1 MGSQAGWAGDA
12 DLPRRREDLAGLAV
26 FTLDDQGRVT
36 GWPESAARLFGPA
49 PGEATGQ
56 TAGQIAG
63 LADGEITGA
72 AIGSHVC
79 DTLLTGPGQ
88 RGLVEHALAEVAAGR
103 TWTSTVAGGRLGEGR
118 FAIRCEPLAG
128 PANGPSAGPGRGA
141 VVTAWRAWPPP
152 SAGWLADAAARIG
165 TTLDLAQT
173 ANEVAGV
180 AVPDFADAVGIFAA
194 ERLLADDEPGTPARG
209 AGLAVRR
216 LAGRVAHQSQDS
228 IDAVLPAGEVLVF
241 DPGTPGADTMAT
253 GRPVLSDCPD
263 EQAKERIRRLQ
274 ELGEGI
280 SEYSSFL
287 AMPLVA
293 RGTVVGCMMFAR
305 RPASPAFTPHEVALA
320 AELTSRAAVCID
332 NARLY
337 HREQRT
343 ALALQRG
350 MLPGQPDIPAGLDVA
365 HCYLPAGA
373 SVIGGDWHDTL
384 SLPGGRAA
392 MVVGDAMGHG
402 PEAAA
407 AMVQLRTAAHAL
419 AGLELPPDQ
428 LLSRLDRMAETIS
441 TAPFATC
448 VATVI
453 DPAAGSCTAGLAGHL
468 PPILV
473 LPGGDTRVLTLPPGL
488 PLGLGA
494 GVFDQTPIALPRGAT
509 LALYTDGLVES
520 RTRSI
525 DEGIAALRK
534 ALSAALVTAD
544 APLQA
549 ACDTVARTLSQQ
561 REDDTTLVLVR
572 VRD

>member
-1 MGSQAGWAGDA
+1 MVHTPVGSQAGWAGDT

-36 GWPESAARLFGPA
+36 GWPESAARLFGPTA
-49 PGEATGQ
+49 GEA
-56 TAGQIAG
+56 AGR
-63 LADGEITGA
+63 
-72 AIGSHVC
+72 HVC

-88 RGLVEHALAEVAAGR
+88 RGLVGHALAEVAAGR
-103 TWTSTVAGGRLGEGR
+103 AWTSTVAGGGLGEGR

-128 PANGPSAGPGRGA
+128 PVPGA

-165 TTLDLAQT
+165 TTLDLTKT
-173 ANEVAGV
+173 ASEVAGV

-194 ERLLADDEPGTPARG
+194 ERLLADDEPGASVRG
-209 AGLAVRR
+209 SGMAVRR
-216 LAGRVAHQSQDS
+216 LAGRVAHQSQATT
-228 IDAVLPAGEVLVF
+228 DAVLPAGEVLVF

-253 GRPVLSDCPD
+253 GQPVLSDHLD
-263 EQAKERIRRLQ
+263 DRSEERMRRLQ
-274 ELGEGI
+274 GLAEGAGR
-280 SEYSSFL
+280 YSSFL
-287 AMPLVA
+287 AMPLAA
-293 RGTVVGCMMFAR
+293 RGTVVGCMLFAR
-305 RPASPAFTPHEVALA
+305 TPASPAFTPHEVTLA
-320 AELTSRAAVCID
+320 AELASRAAVCID

-350 MLPGQPDIPAGLDVA
+350 LLPGQPDVPDGLDVA
-365 HCYLPAGA
+365 HRYLPAGT
-373 SVIGGDWHDTL
+373 SVIGGDWHDIL

-428 LLSRLDRMAETIS
+428 LLSRLDRIAETIS

-473 LPGGDTRVLTLPPGL
+473 LPGGDTRVLALPPGL

-494 GVFDQTPIALPRGAT
+494 GVFDQTPISLPHGTT

-525 DEGIAALRK
+525 DDGIAALRK
-534 ALSAALVTAD
+534 ALSTALATPD

-549 ACDTVARTLSQQ
+549 ACDAVAHALSQQ

-572 VRD
+572 VRG